1 MKLNRLLQERQIVA
15 RREKELLEKQS
26 EAVDDE
32 IRCLAQSKV
41 NNVAYF
47 FHQEFEQIRERPPMG
62 SLPKESE

>member
-15 RREKELLEKQS
+15 RREKKLLEKQS

-32 IRCLAQSKV
+32 IRCQAQSKV
-41 NNVAYF
+41 NNVAHI